1 MSRLSLLVVAAL
13 LTGACWGDEPERP
26 GVVTEPSL
34 SAVPADTAVSSVC
47 RAYLRELRAAKAL
60 EAQATTED
68 AASEGDATPTPEQ
81 GLSVEA
87 VTKRT
92 SVRAMQL
99 KVATLD
105 EVMSDACR

>member
-1 MSRLSLLVVAAL
+1 MSRLSLLAVAAL
-13 LTGACWGDEPERP
+13 LAGACWGDEPERP
-26 GVVTEPSL
+26 AVATEPSL
-34 SAVPADTAVSSVC
+34 SAVPVDTAVSSVC

-60 EAQATTED
+60 EAQTTED
-68 AASEGDATPTPEQ
+68 AASDGDAAPAPEQ

-92 SVRAMQL
+92 SVRALQL